1 MLLELLHLPGQLEV
15 LVDVPPVR
23 SEDLV
28 GKLKTG
34 PEDLGDPIELGL
46 PELGELDAGV
56 FDLLD
61 DGEEFFHV
69 ENKLLGACPAK
80 G

>member
-1 MLLELLHLPGQLEV
+1 MLLELLHLPGQLEI

-28 GKLKTG
+28 RKLQTG
-34 PEDLGDPIELGL
+34 AEDLGDPVELGL

-61 DGEEFFHV
+61 DGEEFFDV
-69 ENKLLGACPAK
+69 ESKLLGACPAK

>member
-1 MLLELLHLPGQLEV
+1 MLLEFLHLPGQLEV

-23 SEDLV
+23 CKDLV
-28 GKLKTG
+28 GKLHTG
-34 PEDLGDPIELGL
+34 PEDLGDPVELGL

-61 DGEEFFHV
+61 DGEKLLDV